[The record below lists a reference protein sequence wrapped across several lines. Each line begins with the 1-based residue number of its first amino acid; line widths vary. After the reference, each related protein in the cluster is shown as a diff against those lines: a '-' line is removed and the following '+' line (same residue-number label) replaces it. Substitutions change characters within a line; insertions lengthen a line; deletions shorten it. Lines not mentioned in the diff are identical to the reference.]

1 MWVQSTELRQFSLAA
16 RCLYLLSHSSQSCH
30 FSFLKTESLC
40 SPLAVLELAMQARL
54 ASSSQNC
61 LCLYMSGS
69 SQVESEVTGKK
80 RASQPV
86 TRHSGR
92 ATDVHPTLEFNDYP
106 SPWEHNDS
114 SPEKRD
120 SVSRMTSPG
129 HTYVSELSGRN
140 HVMWTTWWEP
150 RDRCVTST
158 EDTGEEKLLGL
169 GSYVSEVSSI
179 KLTNNVQDF
188 LEEMKAN
195 LHKIQ
200 RVDTVKI

>member
-1 MWVQSTELRQFSLAA
+1 MSVISGKHRTVSASTCRGALKWSQR
-16 RCLYLLSHSSQSCH
+16 LL
-30 FSFLKTESLC
+30 ER
-40 SPLAVLELAMQARL
+40 E
-54 ASSSQNC
+54 
-61 LCLYMSGS
+61 
-69 SQVESEVTGKK
+69 

-92 ATDVHPTLEFNDYP
+92 ATDVHPTLEFNGYP
-106 SPWEHNDS
+106 NPWQHNDS

-120 SVSRMTSPG
+120 SVFRMTSPG

-140 HVMWTTWWEP
+140 HVMWTMWWEP